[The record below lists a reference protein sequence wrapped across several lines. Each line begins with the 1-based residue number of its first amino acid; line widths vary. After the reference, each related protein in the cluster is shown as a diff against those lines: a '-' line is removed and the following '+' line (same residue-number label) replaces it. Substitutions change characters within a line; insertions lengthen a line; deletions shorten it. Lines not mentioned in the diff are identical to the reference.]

1 VQIDEGGG
9 TAAREDGCTVKSHP
23 AWADT
28 TSELEI
34 VMIRTRLTA
43 AALLLLAGTSLF
55 AQAAYAQS
63 SGGMM
68 ASGYQMTDADALAS
82 KLIGSNVYS
91 TVATND
97 GKPAIAATAKKG
109 AVGNAPPAANAA
121 GTPASSAN
129 DTNLQQ
135 IGTIRDVII
144 GNNGKVDAVV
154 IGIGGVL
161 GIGEKSVA
169 VAYSDLRWSIA
180 QDGSVRGAVDTTV
193 DALKTAPD
201 FKYPANGQATNTGTQ
216 TTGMT
221 AASTAAAMQAAGSP
235 SSNATTAPVTDP
247 QGFASKAAV
256 SNMFEIQASQLALT
270 VSTTPAVKIFAQ
282 KMIDDHTKAGQQ
294 MQRAAQTENVSV
306 PTALDGPTSQQLAQL
321 KGLSGQQF
329 DQAYIP
335 IQLQAHKDAV
345 ALFQTYSTSGQTG
358 ALKDF
363 AGETL
368 PTLQMHLKMVRDL
381 AGK

>member
-201 FKYPANGQATNTGTQ
+201 FKYPANGQATNTGAQ

-221 AASTAAAMQAAGSP
+221 AASTAAAMPTTS
-235 SSNATTAPVTDP
+235 SSNAIAAPISDP
-247 QGFASKAAV
+247 EGFASKAAI

-270 VSTTPAVKIFAQ
+270 SSTTPAVKTFAQ
-282 KMIDDHTKAGQQ
+282 KMIDDHTKAGKQ
-294 MQRAAQTENVSV
+294 MQQAAQSEKVSV
-306 PTALDGPTSQQLAQL
+306 PTALDGAASQQLAKL

-329 DQAYIP
+329 DQAYLP
-335 IQLQAHKDAV
+335 MQLQAHEDAV
-345 ALFQTYSTSGQTG
+345 ALFQGYSTSGQAG

-363 AGETL
+363 AGKAL
-368 PTLQMHLKMVRDL
+368 PTLQMHLKMVQDL
-381 AGK
+381 TRK